1 MLFFLQSE
9 KIRGQSKRI
18 RCAKLYQDIKAYY
31 DRTGVTDRLP
41 KLLPTMLREKDRG
54 KIKSAKLRA
63 KAGEARALVGAALEL
78 ATKYLSPANPAEEAM
93 LRGTEALQSM
103 YACLSTAAWDK
114 DVFRASSQK
123 FLFFWGSRETY
134 FEEDKIFRTLGS
146 NLKPISWSNWPGP
159 GEP

>member
-9 KIRGQSKRI
+9 KIRGQSKCI

-123 FLFFWGSRETY
+123 FLFFWGPR
-134 FEEDKIFRTLGS
+134 DLLRRGQ
-146 NLKPISWSNWPGP
+146 NL
-159 GEP
+159 